1 MNNAKHVAKL
11 QLIEQQ
17 IAGNQLQLA
26 AENLN
31 ALLKTHPKDP
41 RVFLLGSVMARAA
54 KNPNGELQLAQKA
67 HLCAPHWPVGS
78 LHLAKVLASLG
89 LAEEALAMAELASLQ
104 AVDAPDQSEILIQS
118 AAIAYQFGD
127 NDKALK
133 WLRLADKCTPGAT
146 ATRYKIAVTL
156 MASGDYTNALD
167 VLTPL
172 IAAQPDEP
180 VLLSARVSAYLG
192 VNQLAQAAQDA
203 QSLLV
208 LDPDNEEYK
217 FFLAFARGEN
227 PGTLPATLTGQL
239 FNSYAS
245 KFDRHLV
252 VQLKYKLP
260 RDVAQMIHAWHPD
273 KKVDVLDLGCGT
285 GLLGV
290 CLGPQEGVLVGVDL
304 SKEMIDQAL
313 RHGVYH
319 RLHQVNL
326 LDALKA
332 TPADLYH
339 VITALDVLGYIG
351 DLGTV
356 MADALRILLP
366 GGRFVFSCEL
376 GAEDGLDFTL
386 QNTLR
391 YTHRQGYIEN
401 LLQQAG
407 FVDVTFEPL
416 VLRQEPTGPVQGLL
430 ITACKPLQA
439 PPKTVRK
446 STKKLPKAT
455 P

>member
-31 ALLKTHPKDP
+31 ALLKTHPQDP
-41 RVFLLGSVMARAA
+41 RVFLLGSVMAGAA

-67 HLCAPHWPVGS
+67 HLCSPNWPIGS

-89 LAEEALAMAELASLQ
+89 LAQEALAMAELASLQ
-104 AVDAPDQSEILIQS
+104 AGAAPDQSEILIQA

-127 NDKALK
+127 NANALK
-133 WLRLADKCTPGAT
+133 WLRLADQCTAGVT

-156 MASGDYTNALD
+156 MAIGDYISALD

-172 IAAQPDEP
+172 VAEQPNEP
-180 VLLSARVSAYLG
+180 ALLSARVSAYLG
-192 VNQLAQAAQDA
+192 VNQLAQAAKDA

-227 PGTLPATLTGQL
+227 PGTLPATLTSQL

-245 KFDRHLV
+245 KFDHHLV

-260 RDVAQMIHAWHPD
+260 RDVAQMIHTWYPD

-326 LDALKA
+326 LEALKA
-332 TPADLYH
+332 TPKDLYH

-376 GAEDGLDFTL
+376 GSTEGLDFTL

-407 FVDVTFEPL
+407 FVDVTL
-416 VLRQEPTGPVQGLL
+416 VPMELRQDSSGPVQGLL

-446 STKKLPKAT
+446 STKKLPKAA